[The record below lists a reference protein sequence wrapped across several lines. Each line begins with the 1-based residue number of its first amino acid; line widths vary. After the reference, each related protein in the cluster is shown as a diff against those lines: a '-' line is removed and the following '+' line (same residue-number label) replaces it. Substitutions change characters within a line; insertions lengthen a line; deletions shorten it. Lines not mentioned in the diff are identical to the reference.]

1 MIGKDTITIRHL
13 LIHESGLSAYH
24 RYFLESKYRGRG
36 EVLDNI
42 INRRLTYK
50 PGSEYKYSDLGMILL
65 GTILERVGGNNLHAL
80 GKSWFY
86 SPLGM
91 NNTFYNPPP
100 NIWKNIP
107 PTERTVVPIGTSNNS
122 LRRKI
127 AGIASELIGPM
138 KSLSYDLYPRKTAH
152 GYVHDENAN
161 LLGGISAHAGLF
173 SNAEDLGKYSQMLL
187 NDGMM
192 GDKKIIDKDLISLFT
207 TRQSTVDEANRGYG
221 WDRPDR
227 DGTSSAGDYFS
238 DKTFGHLGYTGT
250 SFWIDPEQELVV
262 VLLTN
267 RVYPTRNNL
276 GIKQVRRKFHN
287 TLNKSIL
294 QFN

>member
-1 MIGKDTITIRHL
+1 
-13 LIHESGLSAYH
+13 
-24 RYFLESKYRGRG
+24 
-36 EVLDNI
+36 
-42 INRRLTYK
+42 
-50 PGSEYKYSDLGMILL
+50 MILL

-100 NIWKNIP
+100 NVWKDIP
-107 PTERTVVPIGTSNNS
+107 PTERTVVPIGTSKNS

-187 NDGMM
+187 NDGMI
-192 GDKKIIDKDLISLFT
+192 GDKKIIDKELISLL
-207 TRQSTVDEANRGYG
+207 SLI
-221 WDRPDR
+221 
-227 DGTSSAGDYFS
+227 
-238 DKTFGHLGYTGT
+238 H
-250 SFWIDPEQELVV
+250 I
-262 VLLTN
+262 
-267 RVYPTRNNL
+267 
-276 GIKQVRRKFHN
+276 
-287 TLNKSIL
+287 
-294 QFN
+294 

>member
-1 MIGKDTITIRHL
+1 MKLVDDKEIYLDQPINDYFPGFHQSGKDTITIRHL

-65 GTILERVGGNNLHAL
+65 GTILEKVGGNNLHAL

-100 NIWKNIP
+100 NVWKDIP
-107 PTERTVVPIGTSNNS
+107 PTERTVVPIGTSKNS

-173 SNAEDLGKYSQMLL
+173 SN
-187 NDGMM
+187 
-192 GDKKIIDKDLISLFT
+192 
-207 TRQSTVDEANRGYG
+207 V
-221 WDRPDR
+221 
-227 DGTSSAGDYFS
+227 
-238 DKTFGHLGYTGT
+238 
-250 SFWIDPEQELVV
+250 
-262 VLLTN
+262 
-267 RVYPTRNNL
+267 
-276 GIKQVRRKFHN
+276 
-287 TLNKSIL
+287 
-294 QFN
+294 